1 MTADE
6 LAVILRIL
14 QPRLMGSFLQKIRE
28 VAPRRL
34 VFGFHRSGV
43 GATQVLVDLTPEAPR
58 LQPTERRFQAP
69 KSAPPFSLALRKLLL
84 GARLEELLQEPGDR
98 VAHFRFLTKGDS
110 GFVPLDLVVEA
121 IPRRAGLFVLD
132 EKNRILLASS
142 ARDDRRGKLVRGEIW
157 TPPPPPPPRQGG
169 PAPFASFSGW
179 TDDTLVQHLDGAL
192 EPAGAED
199 VVDVKGLSK
208 SLTKA
213 IKRQFKRISKIE
225 ADVRRLDGAKDAY
238 REGEA
243 LKAALGEIEK
253 GAKTA
258 RVCDWSTDPPSWIEV
273 ELDPKLSPIE
283 NVERIFKEA
292 KKRERGL
299 ALAERRLQEQREHLK
314 RLQSAEELLRDES
327 PEARELL
334 LEELEALGIELP
346 RAQTPAEKKAP
357 PEPRLPYKTYHAQDG
372 TPIWVGRSSRD
383 NDILTFRHAKGNHWW
398 LHAEDYPGSHVVV
411 PIAEPLPSEVLVD
424 AATLALGF
432 SKAPKGGKQGV
443 SYTRRKH
450 VTKFKGA
457 KPGQVLLQQR
467 KTILIR
473 IDAERWKR
481 LTGRAFP

>member
-14 QPRLMGSFLQKIRE
+14 QPRLVGGFLQKIRE
-28 VAPRRL
+28 IAPDRL
-34 VFGFHRSGV
+34 LLGFHRSGV
-43 GATQVLVDLTPEAPR
+43 GATQVLVDLTPTAPR

-69 KSAPPFSLALRKLLL
+69 KSAPPFSLALRKLLS
-84 GARLEELLQEPGDR
+84 GARLEELRQEPGDR
-98 VAHFRFLTKGDS
+98 VVRFRFLKKEDDRL
-110 GFVPLDLVVEA
+110 VPLDLVVEA

-132 EKNRILLASS
+132 EQARILLASS
-142 ARDDRRGKLVRGEIW
+142 AREDSRGRLVRGKTW
-157 TPPPPPPPRQGG
+157 SPPPPPPPKSDVST
-169 PAPFASFSGW
+169 PFSEFPGW
-179 TDDTLVQHLDGAL
+179 TDETLTRYLDEQL
-192 EPAGAED
+192 TETVSQD
-199 VVDVKGLSK
+199 DVDVKGLAK
-208 SLTKA
+208 ELTKA

-225 ADVRRLDGAKDAY
+225 ADVRRLDSAKDAY

-243 LKAALGEIEK
+243 LKAALGDIEK
-253 GAKTA
+253 GATRA
-258 RVCDWSTDPPSWIEV
+258 RVRDWSTDPPSWIEID
-273 ELDPKLSPIE
+273 LDPKLSPIE

-299 ALAERRLQEQREHLK
+299 ALAEQRLKEQRRQLQH
-314 RLQSAEELLRDES
+314 LQSLEELLRDDS

-334 LEELEALGIELP
+334 LEETRALGIDVP
-346 RAQTPAEKKAP
+346 RTRTPAEKKAP
-357 PEPRLPYKTYHAQDG
+357 PAPRLPYKTYHSENG

-383 NDILTFRHAKGNHWW
+383 NDALTFHHAKGNHWW

-411 PIAEPLPSEVLVD
+411 PMAEPLPPEVLVD
-424 AATLALGF
+424 AATLALGY

-473 IDAERWKR
+473 IDPDRWKR
-481 LTGRAFP
+481 LTGRTFP